1 MLRHRRDLSRVKKR
15 VTIADVYELIVGTNT
30 ELGRLQADMTEL
42 GTSLRSEIAELG
54 TSLRSEIAE
63 LGTSLRSEI
72 AEQGTSLRSEIAEQ
86 GTSLRSEIARV
97 WDELVQTQSYFGG
110 RFDEV
115 QATLDRHSLY
125 HAEHSQSFNRLER
138 RLDNHEARISKLESS

>member
-42 GTSLRSEIAELG
+42 
-54 TSLRSEIAE
+54 
-63 LGTSLRSEI
+63 
-72 AEQGTSLRSEIAEQ
+72 

>member
-63 LGTSLRSEI
+63 
-72 AEQGTSLRSEIAEQ
+72 QGTSLRSEIAEH

>member
-42 GTSLRSEIAELG
+42 GTSLRSEIAEL
-54 TSLRSEIAE
+54 
-63 LGTSLRSEI
+63 
-72 AEQGTSLRSEIAEQ
+72 GTSLRSEIAEQ